1 MEDIKT
7 YMLSIFATALLIT
20 LVDILTPTGT
30 NGGLSKHLKLVASL
44 VFVCILISPTVSL
57 AEKLGEIAN
66 GNWELDIEGDIEDH
80 YSEELQNALDNASQQ
95 YFEGMLKETLCQEFE
110 ILEDD
115 LRVHVEW
122 INDGDNLHPQKVT
135 VILSGKAIWKN
146 SAKIEKYVS
155 SLLDCDCVSAIE

>member
-20 LVDILTPTGT
+20 VVDILAPTSTGS
-30 NGGLSKHLKLVASL
+30 GLSKHLKLVTSL
-44 VFVCILISPTVSL
+44 VFICILISPTVSL
-57 AEKLGEIAN
+57 AQRLDEIAD
-66 GNWELDIEGDIEDH
+66 GNWELDIEGEMEDH
-80 YSEELQNALDNASQQ
+80 YAEELQNALDDASRQ

-110 ILEDD
+110 IAEDN

-122 INDGDNLHPQKVT
+122 QNENNDWHPKKVT
-135 VILSGKAIWKN
+135 VILSGKGIWKN
-146 SAKIEKYVS
+146 PAKIEEYVS